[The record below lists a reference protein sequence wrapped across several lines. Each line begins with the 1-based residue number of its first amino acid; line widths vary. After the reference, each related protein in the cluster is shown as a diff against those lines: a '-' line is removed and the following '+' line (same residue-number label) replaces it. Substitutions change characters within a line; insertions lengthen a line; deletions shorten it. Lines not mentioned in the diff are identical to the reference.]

1 MLFGTKVHP
10 YKRAPATPTPSYST
24 PAQTVPWEQLQ
35 EQQLKGR
42 RHLDV
47 ITTTPT
53 TPRPPRVINYGPC
66 KPSRRPGGGRG
77 GHKHR
82 HRGPKPTAPSGG
94 GRRTH
99 HDARHNFAIAKHLPK
114 VISYDRPTNGSRA
127 GHGIWRVTSSPTTG
141 APGKHAAR
149 MQPVAYLR
157 SLFLVCCLPVR
168 LPVCHRLFSS
178 NFPCR
183 DAVVVCGH
191 VRRKS
196 IASAA
201 SNSTVHCFYSVCW
214 CDCRPIRF
222 HNLLLFFTPL
232 LFFAR

>member
-1 MLFGTKVHP
+1 MSRSQKPSRREASAPLLEPLHSPGSPEQQRPCSMAVPRPWLPPRSPRPPGT
-10 YKRAPATPTPSYST
+10 RPAT
-24 PAQTVPWEQLQ
+24 
-35 EQQLKGR
+35 
-42 RHLDV
+42 
-47 ITTTPT
+47 TT
-53 TPRPPRVINYGPC
+53 RPPRVINYGPC

-196 IASAA
+196 IVAAA
-201 SNSTVHCFYSVCW
+201 SNSTVHF
-214 CDCRPIRF
+214 
-222 HNLLLFFTPL
+222 L
-232 LFFAR
+232 